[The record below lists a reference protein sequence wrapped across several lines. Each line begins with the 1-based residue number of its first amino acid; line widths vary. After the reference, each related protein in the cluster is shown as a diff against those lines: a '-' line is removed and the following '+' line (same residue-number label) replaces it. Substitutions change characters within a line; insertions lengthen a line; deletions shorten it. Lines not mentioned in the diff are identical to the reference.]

1 MPRSSTPA
9 SHPPSRRPH
18 GRAVVVIPTYDE
30 RENITTVLDEV
41 LAAASV
47 DVLVV
52 DDSSPD
58 GTADVVRAHPAHGT
72 RVQLLVRTDKE
83 GLGAAYRA
91 GLGWALDAGYERI
104 AQMDADLSHPPA
116 RLPDLLAALEHHDVA
131 VGSRYVDGG
140 AIDAW
145 SPSRRLISRVGNAYV
160 RLMLDLP
167 VRDATAGFKAFTADA
182 LRTIDVATSQADG
195 YGFQIESSWRA
206 DRRGLSLV
214 EVPIVFTDRRA
225 GASKMSTRIVVEALR
240 MVWRW
245 RRADGSEP
253 RAALERRQDVVTR

>member
-1 MPRSSTPA
+1 M
-9 SHPPSRRPH
+9 
-18 GRAVVVIPTYDE
+18 VVIPTYDE
-30 RENITTVLDEV
+30 RQNITRVLDEV
-41 LAAASV
+41 LAAAPV

-72 RVQLLVRTDKE
+72 RVHLLVRADKN

-91 GLGWALDAGYERI
+91 GLGWALDAGYARI
-104 AQMDADLSHPPA
+104 VQMDADLSHPPA
-116 RLPDLLAALEHHDVA
+116 VVPDLLAALDDHDVA
-131 VGSRYVDGG
+131 VGSRYVAGG
-140 AIDAW
+140 GIDAW

-182 LRTIDVATSQADG
+182 LRVIEVEESRAEG

-206 DRRGLSLV
+206 HRRGLSLV
-214 EVPIVFTDRRA
+214 EVPIVFTDRQA
-225 GASKMSTRIVVEALR
+225 GSSKMSTRIVLEALR

-245 RRADGSEP
+245 RRADAEASVRP
-253 RAALERRQDVVTR
+253 AIPVP

>member
-1 MPRSSTPA
+1 M
-9 SHPPSRRPH
+9 
-18 GRAVVVIPTYDE
+18 VVIPTYDE
-30 RENITTVLDEV
+30 RQNITRVLDEV
-41 LAAASV
+41 LAAAPV

-72 RVQLLVRTDKE
+72 RVHLLVRADKD

-91 GLGWALDAGYERI
+91 GLGWALDAGYARI
-104 AQMDADLSHPPA
+104 VQMDADLSHPPA
-116 RLPDLLAALEHHDVA
+116 VVPDLLAALDDHDIA
-131 VGSRYVDGG
+131 VGSRYVAGG
-140 AIDAW
+140 GIDAW

-182 LRTIDVATSQADG
+182 LRAIEVEESRAEG

-206 DRRGLSLV
+206 HRRGLSLV
-214 EVPIVFTDRRA
+214 EVPIVFTDRQA
-225 GASKMSTRIVVEALR
+225 GSSKMSTRIVLEALR

-245 RRADGSEP
+245 RRADAEASVRP
-253 RAALERRQDVVTR
+253 AIPVP